1 MSELTLTLFR
11 LGLLGL
17 LWVFVFAVVGVLRSD
32 LYGTRVSRRGRRG
45 TRTTTRAPADAVATP
60 RRDRGAK
67 DRGTKD
73 RAARAVLPRTLAVT
87 EGGLAG
93 TTLPLG
99 QTAILIGRNP
109 ECALVLEDDFASGR
123 HARLYPTPEGW
134 VVQDLGSTNGTFLEG
149 QRLDGARG
157 VRIGSS
163 LRIGRTVLELRG

>member
-67 DRGTKD
+67 DR
-73 RAARAVLPRTLAVT
+73 AARAVLPRTLAVT

-134 VVQDLGSTNGTFLEG
+134 VVEDLGSTNGTFLEG

-157 VRIGSS
+157 VAIGSS